1 MRILRSL
8 VCIAMFISAYAW
20 CAEAQA
26 QTKAFECSASGAIA
40 VPQALAILD
49 KVQAQYVGIDSMQ
62 GSFTQSSYVAALD
75 EGEDSSGEMIFAKP
89 GRMRWSYKNP
99 REQEVVIRDQELW
112 MYQPDKG
119 QVMIDDI
126 RQVLLSALPISFMMG
141 IGNLAKDFDLSSACH
156 SPEGTVLRLV
166 PHKKEAAAGQG
177 DELSGFDL
185 LVDPVKN
192 VPIGAKIASLGGN
205 TTAILFKNLQLK
217 VDSLPPG
224 TFVLEYPKGVD
235 VLDRRIKAGS

>member
-1 MRILRSL
+1 MKLCKRL
-8 VCIAMFISAYAW
+8 IAIAVLTGAYAVS
-20 CAEAQA
+20 ASA
-26 QTKAFECSASGAIA
+26 QTKAFECPADASIGMA
-40 VPQALAILD
+40 QARATLD
-49 KVQAQYVGIDSMQ
+49 KVQTQYIGIESMK
-62 GSFTQSSYVAALD
+62 GSFSQSSYVAALD
-75 EGEDSSGEMIFAKP
+75 EGEESSGEMIFAKP
-89 GRMRWSYKNP
+89 GRMRWTYKSP
-99 REQEVVIRDQELW
+99 RAQEVVIRDQELW

-126 RQVLLSALPISFMMG
+126 GQVLLSALPISFMMG
-141 IGNLAKDFDLSSACH
+141 IGNLAKDFDLSSACR
-156 SPEGTVLRLV
+156 SSEGVVLRLV
-166 PHKKEAAAGQG
+166 PHTKEGAPAGG

-217 VDSLPPG
+217 VDSLPAS

-235 VLDRRIKAGS
+235 VLDRRVKAGS

>member
-1 MRILRSL
+1 MRVWTCLFSVAVLIGVNMSGAL
-8 VCIAMFISAYAW
+8 
-20 CAEAQA
+20 A
-26 QTKAFECSASGAIA
+26 QTKAFECAPSGNIA
-40 VPQALAILD
+40 TPQARAILD
-49 KVQAQYVGIDSMQ
+49 KVQAQYVGIESMK

-156 SPEGTVLRLV
+156 TSEGVVLRLK
-166 PHKKEAAAGQG
+166 PHKHEGAEAQG

-205 TTAILFKNLQLK
+205 TTAILFKNLQLR
-217 VDSLPPG
+217 VDSIPPG

-235 VLDRRIKAGS
+235 VLDRRVKAGS